1 MPLHELTAEHREF
14 AERYHNYVYGF
25 LRWKGLRA
33 DDYYD
38 IVIPGYL
45 TAVQVYCDRADLRE
59 NYAFSTIAW
68 NQMSFKLKDYFRRQ
82 SCPMRKA
89 VTVSL
94 EAMSYNDDG
103 LTGYEAIS
111 TPDHLLEELDAKL
124 LWDEINGLL
133 SKKQAELIRMRAD
146 GYTFREIANNK
157 HCKQKDI
164 EAMFADIQE
173 SIPDSCL
180 A

>member
-1 MPLHELTAEHREF
+1 VPLHELTAEHREF

-25 LRWKGLRA
+25 LRWKRLRA

-38 IVIPGYL
+38 IVIPGFL
-45 TAVQVYCDRADLRE
+45 TAVQAYCDRVELRE

-68 NQMSFKLKDYFRRQ
+68 NQMSFKLKDYYRRQ
-82 SCPMRKA
+82 SRPMRKA

-94 EAMSYNDDG
+94 EAMSYNGDD
-103 LTGYEAIS
+103 LIWADAIS
-111 TPDHLLEELDAKL
+111 GPDRLMEELDADL
-124 LWDEINGLL
+124 LWEEISGLI
-133 SKKQAELIRMRAD
+133 SKEQAELLRMRAD
-146 GYTFREIANNK
+146 GYTIREIAVNK
-157 HCKQKDI
+157 SRKYKDI
-164 EAMFADIQE
+164 EALFADIQE

>member
-1 MPLHELTAEHREF
+1 VPLHELTEEHRDF

-38 IVIPGYL
+38 IVIPGFL
-45 TAVQVYCDRADLRE
+45 TAVQVYCDRAELRE
-59 NYAFSTIAW
+59 KYAFSTIAW
-68 NQMSFKLKDYFRRQ
+68 NQMTYKLKDYYRQ
-82 SCPMRKA
+82 QSRPMRKG

-94 EAMSYNDDG
+94 EAMIYDGDDFIRA
-103 LTGYEAIS
+103 EAIS
-111 TPDHLLEELDAKL
+111 GPDRLMEELDADL
-124 LWDEINGLL
+124 LWEEISGFI
-133 SKKQAELIRMRAD
+133 SKEQAAFLRMRAD
-146 GYTFREIANNK
+146 GYTIHDIVIKKRR
-157 HCKQKDI
+157 QYKDI
-164 EAMFADIQE
+164 EAMFTDIQE

>member
-1 MPLHELTAEHREF
+1 VSLHELTQEHREF
-14 AERYHNYVYGF
+14 AERNHNYVYGF

-33 DDYYD
+33 DDFYD

-45 TAVQVYCDRADLRE
+45 TAVQLYCDRADLRE

-68 NQMSFKLKDYFRRQ
+68 NQMAFKLADHFRWQ
-82 SCPMRKA
+82 SRKMRKA
-89 VTVSL
+89 VTVNL
-94 EAMSYNDDG
+94 EAVSYSGDG
-103 LTGYEAIS
+103 LTRYDAIS
-111 TPDHLLEELDAKL
+111 SPDHLFEELDAKL

-133 SKKQAELIRMRAD
+133 SKKQTELIRMRAD
-146 GYTFREIANNK
+146 SYTLREIANNK